1 MTPAARVAAAIEVLD
16 EWLGG
21 MPAERALSNWG
32 RRSRYAGAKDRAALR
47 DLVYDALRC
56 RRSLAALGG
65 AETGRGLMIG
75 AARAAGISPEQWF
88 TGEGHA
94 PPPLTEAEASDPPA
108 DLPDPVRLDCPDWLW
123 PRLGESLGEA
133 GRAQMLREGQARAPI
148 FLRVNTARASRTD
161 VIARLA
167 AEEIGARPHPEVE
180 TALEVTDNPRRI
192 ARSALLEAGE
202 IEVQDA
208 ASQAVVAAL
217 PLPLGARVLD
227 YCAGA
232 GGKALAL
239 AARGAKV
246 TAHDV
251 APARMADLPKRATR
265 AGVHIPLSTTAALRG
280 QSFDLVFCDAP
291 CSGSGTWRRD
301 PEAKWR
307 LTPDALAELVRTQAE
322 VLDAAAPLVAP
333 AGSLAYV
340 TCSVLAEE
348 DEMQVAAFLA
358 RHPGW
363 TCAET
368 RRWPVG
374 PFGDGFYLALL
385 LHPDHP

>member
-16 EWLGG
+16 AWLAGR
-21 MPAERALSNWG
+21 PAERALADWG
-32 RRSRYAGAKDRAALR
+32 RRARYAGAKDRAGLR

-56 RRSLAALGG
+56 RRSFAALGG

-75 AARAAGISPEQWF
+75 AARAAGLPPETWF

-94 PPPLTEAEASDPPA
+94 PAPLTAGEAAPPPD
-108 DLPDPVRLDCPDWLW
+108 DLPGPVRLDCPDWLW
-123 PRLGESLGEA
+123 PLLGDALGDA
-133 GRAQMLREGQARAPI
+133 GRAAMLQAGQARAPI
-148 FLRVNTARASRTD
+148 FLRVNTARASREA
-161 VIARLA
+161 VIARLG
-167 AEEIGARPHPEVE
+167 AEGIVARPHREVT
-180 TALEVTDNPRRI
+180 TALEVTANPRRI
-192 ARSALLEAGE
+192 ARSGPLQAGE

-217 PLPLGARVLD
+217 PLGPGAQVLD

-239 AARGAKV
+239 AARGASV

-251 APARMADLPKRATR
+251 APARMADLPQRAAR
-265 AGVHIPLSTTAALRG
+265 AGVTIPARTTAALQGGR
-280 QSFDLVFCDAP
+280 FDIVFCDAP

-307 LTPDALAELVRTQAE
+307 LTPDALAAFVRRQAE
-322 VLDAAAPLVAP
+322 VLEAAAPLVAP
-333 AGSLAYV
+333 AGVLAYV

-348 DEMQVAAFLA
+348 DAAQVAAFVA

-363 TCAET
+363 TCAEM

-374 PFGDGFYLALL
+374 PLGDGFFLARLL
-385 LHPDHP
+385 RADHL